1 MSRIVSSRRGR
12 GVSLNR
18 EVCSREITRPMHVL
32 AVLKTEGYPAMVL
45 SAERTSR
52 ARTMLPRNLDYGAD
66 PRWGAGGNVKT
77 CDMVPRMGDCGL
89 LEQSLES
96 LDLAEQ
102 PISLDRLYRTRR

>member
-1 MSRIVSSRRGR
+1 
-12 GVSLNR
+12 
-18 EVCSREITRPMHVL
+18 
-32 AVLKTEGYPAMVL
+32 
-45 SAERTSR
+45 
-52 ARTMLPRNLDYGAD
+52 MLPRNLDYGAD
-66 PRWGAGGNVKT
+66 ARCGAGGNVNT